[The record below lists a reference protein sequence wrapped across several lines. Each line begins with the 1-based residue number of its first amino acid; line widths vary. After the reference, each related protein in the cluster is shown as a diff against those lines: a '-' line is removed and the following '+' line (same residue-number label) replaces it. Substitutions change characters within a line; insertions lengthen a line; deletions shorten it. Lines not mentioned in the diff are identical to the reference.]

1 MATQKQIEQI
11 RAYCYFPSQEQLPDS
26 VIDSKIDQ
34 WATVYG
40 DTPQTLYNALL
51 DCLRYLIY
59 SDADYAAGSAGNKRT
74 ESVGNVSVSVESTGE
89 YISKYQ
95 RILDGYLQGDLRFP
109 GIKSPKGRG
118 VIIGGVDRREIER
131 VNANPNSVDGLLK
144 NSGNRF
150 KLFKGEM
157 K

>member
-1 MATQKQIEQI
+1 MASQEQIEQI
-11 RAYCYFPSQEQLPDS
+11 RAYCYFPSQAQLPDNIIS
-26 VIDSKIDQ
+26 DKIDQ
-34 WATVYG
+34 WAAVHG
-40 DTPQTLYNALL
+40 NTPKTLYNALL

-59 SDADYAAGSAGNKRT
+59 TDADYAAGSAGNKRT

-118 VIIGGVDRREIER
+118 VIVGGVNRCEIER
-131 VNANPNSVDGLLK
+131 VKDNPFSVDGLLK
-144 NSGNRF
+144 NNGNRF
-150 KLFKGEM
+150 KLIRGELQ
-157 K
+157 